1 MKRQRN
7 KGKQQPR
14 AKDGK
19 WTERTT
25 RQPELPA
32 VDVAL
37 SQQLVPLKSRV
48 SGADEWPGDGEA
60 AMASVARRLQHETV
74 PGFEAAAEA
83 AAKLPSALSMT
94 ERVQALVNSGIST
107 QAAVAAAVRL

>member
-1 MKRQRN
+1 MKRD
-7 KGKQQPR
+7 KGRGEQQPR

-19 WTERTT
+19 WTERIT
-25 RQPELPA
+25 RQPELPP

-37 SQQLVPLKSRV
+37 SQQIVPLKSRI
-48 SGADEWPGDGEA
+48 SDADAWPGDGEA
-60 AMASVARRLQHETV
+60 AMASVAKKLQNETV

-83 AAKLPSALSMT
+83 AAELPSALNMS
-94 ERVQALVNSGIST
+94 ERVQALIGRGFPA